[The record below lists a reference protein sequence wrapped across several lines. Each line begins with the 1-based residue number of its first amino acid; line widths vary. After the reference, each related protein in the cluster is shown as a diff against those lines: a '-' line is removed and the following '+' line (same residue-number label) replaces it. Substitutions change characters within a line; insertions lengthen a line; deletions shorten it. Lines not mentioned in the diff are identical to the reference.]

1 MEKARQVL
9 KTRKSLKY
17 IIAAV
22 LVIGLVGIVGVNAF
36 AVDPSPLLFRDSAGI
51 TAQSVTA
58 KVTDEVLKPDDPKAK
73 QENLFK
79 FDLTSLN
86 NNEQLYKK
94 DIIWS
99 LSGSQAVMT
108 FKDGATTL
116 ENGKS
121 GVTLD
126 SSYNTI
132 DLYVKSAGKVTLT
145 GQPQKMDTATNSLI
159 TTGISSASLD
169 VISPLNISKINNAGT
184 GNVITNDLPTSLI
197 DPSDSAWKYIQFTTN
212 VALSNLEVVID
223 GTTYDSASI
232 ANPTVLPAKL
242 ENRIYYTDNGRITIP
257 TSLLKAGQS
266 KIAIKTADAGNDK
279 NLIKEYDVYVKPAFT
294 SYENATSTSNMKS
307 EKSQLYRVGTGTSSN
322 DEYYYIYSEDAIKN
336 GYKMIDLSAISNIPD
351 NPKGYNVSI
360 DNVTKIDGKDYT
372 EKSRLIEVIGDTITA
387 NEVGIATVSI
397 TGPAPSGQTAPVI
410 TMKVVIPYTLYKN
423 VTYTDTTGSTF
434 TINTT
439 GGKKELRNESN
450 VIDKSWPKPKAIK
463 AGTDK
468 ITAKMLLNNP
478 KTSDYTYTG
487 NELGLFNSL
496 YQPADYNNE
505 LQSDFTFVII
515 DALSISPESAV
526 VNLGE
531 TTDIVFTTTSTSP
544 ITYDIINVAS
554 GDLTYEVGNIEVL
567 GSEEVPSSSNNIHKY
582 VYHIKGTGVGY
593 KQFVVRQT
601 IDGNTKEKP
610 CTIQVVNPIN
620 NIKLPDSL
628 EVYIE
633 DENATTIE
641 AVFEPASERVKKIE
655 WVADDSTLL
664 DVKDTTPDFAANT
677 TISGAS
683 AEIKGKKQGNTD
695 VHIKVYTDEGI
706 KDAHVNVTVRSHI
719 DSIVLNQSK
728 VEGKTGESFQL
739 LATVKYKDGTTT
751 INDGVTYT
759 QTSFGDDP
767 VVSVDP
773 ATGLVRFLK
782 PGNATVTATVAD
794 STGSLSASCDFSIEV
809 PITDITLDHTDAQI
823 TIGETLSIKA
833 IITPANATNQIV
845 SWETSNASVATV
857 TYTKDSYDSIN
868 VTVTGV
874 AHGTATIIC
883 KAADGQIRMCTVYV
897 KQPVTG
903 ITLDT
908 QDTITI
914 RKGQSIYLNATIL
927 PYNADDKTV
936 VWSSSRPEYCTVD
949 QYGMITGIEPT
960 GENYEAVITVTSNDN
975 PEIFATCKVKVIQ
988 PITGI
993 TLNSTYQEMWVGS
1006 KYAIIPDIQPA
1017 DADNKKVT
1025 YISSDPEVASVDEN
1039 GIVTALKGGTTVIE
1053 ITTEQY
1059 GLKATCTILVKE
1071 YVTSIT
1077 LDASEKYLGL
1087 GKTDKLTATVEAA
1100 TATNRNVV
1108 WSSSDP
1114 DICSV
1119 DQQGNI
1125 TGNNLGNAVI
1135 TATAADGSGVVAT
1148 CIVHVTE
1155 SINGLRVEPDTVR
1168 IAIGSSYIV
1177 SAITDDGNVTNDVVW
1192 TSSNESIATV
1202 DEMGEIFGLSTGKCK
1217 VTATAKTDSMV
1228 SASCWVY
1235 VTPVVNISSL
1245 KINSSEI
1252 YMLTG
1257 KQRQLAVRVRP
1268 AVNTDSYD
1276 WYSTDTGIVT
1286 VNGSGLIT
1294 TVGPGVADVVVESTN
1309 NGVSSACTVH
1319 SLAISRSNMR
1329 LEQYD
1334 SNVLDVIGI
1343 ESGDKVTWR
1352 SSNPRIATVDA
1363 SGNVIGRMRGTC
1375 NITAV
1380 THDKTLY
1387 CTVTVF
1393 TAKKYN

>member
-1 MEKARQVL
+1 MEKIRKVL
-9 KTRKSLKY
+9 KTRNNLKY

-22 LVIGLVGIVGVNAF
+22 LVVGLVGIVGVNAF
-36 AVDPSPLLFRDSAGI
+36 AVDPSPLSFRDSAGI
-51 TAQSVTA
+51 TATSVTA
-58 KVTDEVLKPDDPKAK
+58 KVTDEVLKPSDPKAK

-79 FDLTSLN
+79 FELTSLN
-86 NNEQLYKK
+86 NNEQLDKK

-108 FKDGATTL
+108 FKDDVTTL
-116 ENGKS
+116 ENGKN

-126 SSYNTI
+126 SSYNTL

-169 VISPLNISKINNAGT
+169 VISLLNISKINNSGS
-184 GNVITNDLPTSLI
+184 GSNITNDLSTSLI
-197 DPSDSAWKYIQFTTN
+197 DPSDSNWKYIQFTTN
-212 VALSNLEVVID
+212 VALSNLEVVVD
-223 GTTYDSASI
+223 GTTYDSTSI
-232 ANPTVLPAKL
+232 ANPTSLPAAL
-242 ENRIYYTDNGRITIP
+242 GNYIYYTSNGTITIP

-266 KIAIKTADAGNDK
+266 KIAIKTADAGNNK
-279 NLIKEYDVYVKPAFT
+279 NLIKEYEIYVKPAFT
-294 SYENATSTSNMKS
+294 DFIDNATTTSMNAN
-307 EKSQLYRVGTGTSSN
+307 KSQLYKVS
-322 DEYYYIYSEDAIKN
+322 DDPDAQYYYVYSEAAIKN
-336 GYKMIDLSAISNIPD
+336 GYKMIDLSAISNISD

-360 DNVTKIDGKDYT
+360 DNVTTIGGTNYT
-372 EKSRLIEVIGDTITA
+372 EKSRLIDVIGDTITA

-410 TMKVVIPYTLYKN
+410 TMKVVIPYTLYKD

-439 GGKKELRNESN
+439 GGKKEKGSLGTT
-450 VIDKSWPKPKAIK
+450 VIDNNWPTPKAIK
-463 AGTDK
+463 AGIEDVET
-468 ITAKMLLNNP
+468 TMNLNSAL
-478 KTSDYTYTG
+478 SDYTYNS
-487 NELGLFNSL
+487 NELNLFQKL
-496 YQPADYNNE
+496 YGNDYSKE
-505 LQSDFTFVII
+505 LKSTFKFIVI

-526 VNLGE
+526 VNLGD
-531 TTDIVFTTTSTSP
+531 TIDVVFTTTSTSQF
-544 ITYDIINVAS
+544 TYDIVNVAS
-554 GDLTYEVGNIEVL
+554 NDVTYTVGNIEVSGPEQL
-567 GSEEVPSSSNNIHKY
+567 ESSNPNIYKY
-582 VYHIKGTGVGY
+582 VYHIKGTGIGY
-593 KQFVVRQT
+593 KKFVVRQT
-601 IDGNTKEKP
+601 IEGNTKEKS

-620 NIKLPDSL
+620 NIKMPDSL

-633 DENATTIE
+633 DTTATTID

-664 DVKDTTPDFAANT
+664 DVKDTTPAFEANT

-857 TYTKDSYDSIN
+857 EYTKDSYDSIN

-874 AHGTATIIC
+874 SHGTATIIC

-1114 DICSV
+1114 NICSV

-1168 IAIGSSYIV
+1168 IAIGGSYIV
-1177 SAITDDGNVTNDVVW
+1177 SAITDEGNVTNDVVW

-1309 NGVSSACTVH
+1309 NGVSSTCTVH

-1334 SNVLDVIGI
+1334 SNDLDIIGT
-1343 ESGDKVTWR
+1343 ESGDKIIWR
-1352 SSNPRIATVDA
+1352 SSNPRIATVDS
-1363 SGNVIGRMRGTC
+1363 SGHVVGRMRGTC

>member
-1 MEKARQVL
+1 MEKIRNVL
-9 KTRKSLKY
+9 KTRNNLKY

-22 LVIGLVGIVGVNAF
+22 LVMGLVGIVGVNVF
-36 AVDPSPLLFRDSAGI
+36 AVASPLQFKVAGSVKTSMTLATPVTMGSTIPQEDLFTYGL
-51 TAQSVTA
+51 
-58 KVTDEVLKPDDPKAK
+58 TDATLA
-73 QENLFK
+73 
-79 FDLTSLN
+79 
-86 NNEQLYKK
+86 KK
-94 DIIWS
+94 DIVWK
-99 LSGSQAVMT
+99 LT
-108 FKDGATTL
+108 
-116 ENGKS
+116 
-121 GVTLD
+121 
-126 SSYNTI
+126 SSSDIAIFSNNI
-132 DLYVKSAGKVTLT
+132 DTVYGNDVINNNDKLGINIKSAGVAIVN
-145 GQPQKMDTATNSLI
+145 GQPRKADADGNLVSDNI
-159 TTGISSASLD
+159 ESANFKI
-169 VISPLNISKINNAGT
+169 ISPLDITVSSSATSGSAPTITSTPQDGV
-184 GNVITNDLPTSLI
+184 NVISAGSEDQI
-197 DPSDSAWKYIQFTTN
+197 DPDTITWLNFRTN
-212 VALSNLEVVID
+212 AAYSNL
-223 GTTYDSASI
+223 
-232 ANPTVLPAKL
+232 TVLIQ
-242 ENRIYYTDNGRITIP
+242 NTSYTVKNTATPSTNEITYNNGTVSIP
-257 TSLLKAGQS
+257 TAILKAGISTISIQTS
-266 KIAIKTADAGNDK
+266 DIASADSSTEQASLKKDYRIN
-279 NLIKEYDVYVKPAFT
+279 VKPVFL
-294 SYENATSTSNMKS
+294 K
-307 EKSQLYRVGTGTSSN
+307 
-322 DEYYYIYSEDAIKN
+322 
-336 GYKMIDLSAISNIPD
+336 SAISNAQTVAENDPNKLMKRSDGYYYYVFSEGVI
-351 NPKGYNVSI
+351 KGGNRIVDLSTISNIASDPSKYS
-360 DNVTKIDGKDYT
+360 VTIQSSTPVEDGLCYISGSK
-372 EKSRLIEVIGDTITA
+372 ITA
-387 NEVGIATVSI
+387 NEVGITTVNVKVSDDI
-397 TGPAPSGQTAPVI
+397 KLSF
-410 TMKVVIPYTLYKN
+410 KVVIPYVQYKGYKKVMSIGDTVTL
-423 VTYTDTTGSTF
+423 
-434 TINTT
+434 NTT
-439 GGKKELRNESN
+439 GGTKDLSN
-450 VIDKSWPKPKAIK
+450 SSNTFVTIKWPTVTAIK
-463 AGTDK
+463 AGTTTVRSGLNLSTYKKNDSDSSAVYNLSE
-468 ITAKMLLNNP
+468 IELL
-478 KTSDYTYTG
+478 SDIY
-487 NELGLFNSL
+487 S
-496 YQPADYNNE
+496 YQDYKKSID
-505 LQSDFTFVII
+505 SDFTFEII
-515 DALSISPESAV
+515 DSLTLSDDTAKVNIGDTIELTVKTTNSSDINVTTSKVEHVTANGDITHTKELVSNENNVYVYKITVTGVKEGFINLVVSQTINGAPSTKPCEIEVVQPIDDISFSQLPDIYVEDEATEIIAYFSPASDKIKKVEWYSDDRTIATVASTETINPGSKISQVKALIKGVSRGS
-526 VNLGE
+526 
-531 TTDIVFTTTSTSP
+531 TDIH
-544 ITYDIINVAS
+544 
-554 GDLTYEVGNIEVL
+554 L
-567 GSEEVPSSSNNIHKY
+567 
-582 VYHIKGTGVGY
+582 
-593 KQFVVRQT
+593 
-601 IDGNTKEKP
+601 
-610 CTIQVVNPIN
+610 
-620 NIKLPDSL
+620 
-628 EVYIE
+628 
-633 DENATTIE
+633 
-641 AVFEPASERVKKIE
+641 
-655 WVADDSTLL
+655 
-664 DVKDTTPDFAANT
+664 
-677 TISGAS
+677 
-683 AEIKGKKQGNTD
+683 
-695 VHIKVYTDEGI
+695 KVYYTDNAATE
-706 KDAHVNVTVRSHI
+706 DAHLSVNVKSHI
-719 DSIVLNQSK
+719 DSITLNEKQ
-728 VEGKTGESFQL
+728 VDGKADGSFQL

-759 QTSFGDDP
+759 QTSFGDEP

-773 ATGLVRFLK
+773 VTGLVKFLK
-782 PGNATVTATVAD
+782 PGKATVTATVSD
-794 STGSLSASCDFSIEV
+794 SVDKKEAECFFNIEV
-809 PITDITLDHTDAQI
+809 PIKDIELDHKDVQI
-823 TIGETLSIKA
+823 TIGETISIKA
-833 IITPANATNQIV
+833 IITPFDATNQTV
-845 SWETSNASVATV
+845 TWETSDKSVATV
-857 TYTKDSYDSIN
+857 EFADNDSIN
-868 VTVTGV
+868 VKVTGV

-903 ITLDT
+903 ITLDS
-908 QDTITI
+908 QETITI

-975 PEIFATCKVKVIQ
+975 PEIFATCRVKVIQ

-1294 TVGPGVADVVVESTN
+1294 TVGPGIADVVVESTN

>member
-1 MEKARQVL
+1 MEKIRKVL
-9 KTRKSLKY
+9 KTRNNLKY

-22 LVIGLVGIVGVNAF
+22 LVMGLVGIVGVNAF
-36 AVDPSPLLFRDSAGI
+36 AVASPLQFKVAG
-51 TAQSVTA
+51 SVKTSMTLATPVTMDATTA
-58 KVTDEVLKPDDPKAK
+58 KDD
-73 QENLFK
+73 LFTYELN
-79 FDLTSLN
+79 DASLA
-86 NNEQLYKK
+86 KK
-94 DIIWS
+94 DIVWKLTSNSVIAVFGNNTDTIY
-99 LSGSQAVMT
+99 GS
-108 FKDGATTL
+108 
-116 ENGKS
+116 
-121 GVTLD
+121 
-126 SSYNTI
+126 
-132 DLYVKSAGKVTLT
+132 DLTDDKLGINIKSAGVAIVN
-145 GQPQKMDTATNSLI
+145 GQPRKLNADTNSLESD
-159 TTGISSASLD
+159 GIESANLKI
-169 VISPLNISKINNAGT
+169 ISPLSVDLSASSRGGAATTITSTSQSGVNVLDNQIDPDATSYLNFKTNAAYSNLTVLINNTAYTVKNAATVSTDEITYNNGT
-184 GNVITNDLPTSLI
+184 VS
-197 DPSDSAWKYIQFTTN
+197 
-212 VALSNLEVVID
+212 
-223 GTTYDSASI
+223 
-232 ANPTVLPAKL
+232 
-242 ENRIYYTDNGRITIP
+242 IP
-257 TSLLKAGQS
+257 TAILKAGISTISIQTS
-266 KIAIKTADAGNDK
+266 DIASADSSTEQASLKKDYRIN
-279 NLIKEYDVYVKPAFT
+279 VKPIFLKSAI
-294 SYENATSTSNMKS
+294 SSSTTVAETDSNKLMLRGS
-307 EKSQLYRVGTGTSSN
+307 
-322 DEYYYIYSEDAIKN
+322 EYYYAFSEGVIKGGN
-336 GYKMIDLSAISNIPD
+336 NQLDLSKISNIAS
-351 NPKGYNVSI
+351 NPA
-360 DNVTKIDGKDYT
+360 DY
-372 EKSRLIEVIGDTITA
+372 SVTITAATPVENDICDVNNAIISA
-387 NEVGIATVSI
+387 NEVGLTTISV
-397 TGPAPSGQTAPVI
+397 
-410 TMKVVIPYTLYKN
+410 KVAGSEDLKFNVAVPYTQ
-423 VTYTDTTGSTF
+423 YTNYDKTMTIGDST

-439 GGKKELRNESN
+439 GGRKDQTTVVDPYVS
-450 VIDKSWPKPKAIK
+450 ISWPTVTAIK
-463 AGTDK
+463 SGTTTIKATMDLANYEK
-468 ITAKMLLNNP
+468 NNTKVYSASDIAILTAIYNKAY
-478 KTSDYTYTG
+478 D
-487 NELGLFNSL
+487 
-496 YQPADYNNE
+496 QPM
-505 LQSDFTFVII
+505 QSNFTFHII
-515 DALSISPESAV
+515 DALTISTDSAK
-526 VNLGE
+526 VNIGDTIDITVTTTDSSDITPVIEKLGE
-531 TTDIVFTTTSTSP
+531 YIYATGEVDITTEKVSDSNPNIYKYVIHVTGKKAGQVKLVVHQK
-544 ITYDIINVAS
+544 INGEDSHKDCV
-554 GDLTYEVGNIEVL
+554 IEVVQPIEDITF
-567 GSEEVPSSSNNIHKY
+567 SE
-582 VYHIKGTGVGY
+582 
-593 KQFVVRQT
+593 
-601 IDGNTKEKP
+601 
-610 CTIQVVNPIN
+610 
-620 NIKLPDSL
+620 LPDI
-628 EVYIE
+628 YIE
-633 DENATTIE
+633 DEATNLTAYFNPASDRIKKVEWYSDDESIATVTGLTTIDPSENKKIALVNASVKGIKQGRTDIHLRVYYTDGATT
-641 AVFEPASERVKKIE
+641 
-655 WVADDSTLL
+655 
-664 DVKDTTPDFAANT
+664 
-677 TISGAS
+677 
-683 AEIKGKKQGNTD
+683 
-695 VHIKVYTDEGI
+695 
-706 KDAHVNVTVRSHI
+706 KDAHLSVNVKSHI
-719 DSIVLNQSK
+719 DSITLNEK
-728 VEGKTGESFQL
+728 EVDGKKDGSFQL

-773 ATGLVRFLK
+773 VTGLVKFLK
-782 PGNATVTATVAD
+782 PGKATVVATVSD
-794 STGSLSASCDFSIEV
+794 SVDKKEAKCYFNIEV
-809 PITDITLDHTDAQI
+809 PITDITLDHTDVQI
-823 TIGETLSIKA
+823 TIGETISIKA
-833 IITPANATNQIV
+833 IITPSDATNQTV
-845 SWETSNASVATV
+845 TWETSNESVATV
-857 TYTKDSYDSIN
+857 EESAKNDSIN
-868 VTVTGV
+868 VKVTGV

-903 ITLDT
+903 ITLDS
-908 QDTITI
+908 QETITI

-975 PEIFATCKVKVIQ
+975 PEIFATCRVKVIQ

-1294 TVGPGVADVVVESTN
+1294 TVGPGIADVVVESTN

>member
-1 MEKARQVL
+1 MEKIRKVL
-9 KTRKSLKY
+9 KTRNNLKY

-22 LVIGLVGIVGVNAF
+22 LVMGLVGIVGVNAF
-36 AVDPSPLLFRDSAGI
+36 AVASPLQFKVAG
-51 TAQSVTA
+51 SVKTSMTLA
-58 KVTDEVLKPDDPKAK
+58 TPVTMGNTSP
-73 QENLFK
+73 QGNLFTYELTDTALEK
-79 FDLTSLN
+79 KNIVWKLTSGSDIAIFSNNTDTIYGNEVVN
-86 NNEQLYKK
+86 NNDK
-94 DIIWS
+94 IGI
-99 LSGSQAVMT
+99 
-108 FKDGATTL
+108 
-116 ENGKS
+116 N
-121 GVTLD
+121 
-126 SSYNTI
+126 I
-132 DLYVKSAGKVTLT
+132 KSAGVAIVN
-145 GQPQKMDTATNSLI
+145 GQPRKPNANDSSILESDGIESANFKIISPLKITESSSATSGSATITVTQQGDVNVISDGNGAQIDPNDITWLNFQTNAAYSNLTVLIQNTSYTVKDTATPSTNEI
-159 TTGISSASLD
+159 TYHDGTVYIPTAILKAGISTISIQTSDISSA
-169 VISPLNISKINNAGT
+169 
-184 GNVITNDLPTSLI
+184 
-197 DPSDSAWKYIQFTTN
+197 DSAEQANLKKDYRINVKPVFLKTAISSDQT
-212 VALSNLEVVID
+212 VALNDPNKLMERSDGYYYVFSEGVIK
-223 GTTYDSASI
+223 GG
-232 ANPTVLPAKL
+232 
-242 ENRIYYTDNGRITIP
+242 NRI
-257 TSLLKAGQS
+257 
-266 KIAIKTADAGNDK
+266 
-279 NLIKEYDVYVKPAFT
+279 V
-294 SYENATSTSNMKS
+294 
-307 EKSQLYRVGTGTSSN
+307 
-322 DEYYYIYSEDAIKN
+322 
-336 GYKMIDLSAISNIPD
+336 DLSTISNIASDPS
-351 NPKGYNVSI
+351 KYS
-360 DNVTKIDGKDYT
+360 VTIQSSTPVEDGLCYISGSK
-372 EKSRLIEVIGDTITA
+372 ITA
-387 NEVGIATVSI
+387 NEVGITTVNVKVADNTSL
-397 TGPAPSGQTAPVI
+397 TF
-410 TMKVVIPYTLYKN
+410 KVVIPYVQYIGYKKVMSIGDTVTL
-423 VTYTDTTGSTF
+423 
-434 TINTT
+434 NTT
-439 GGKKELRNESN
+439 GGTKDLANSN
-450 VIDKSWPKPKAIK
+450 NQFVTIQWPTVTAIK
-463 AGTDK
+463 AGTTTVRSGLNLSTYKKNQNDTTTVYSAND
-468 ITAKMLLNNP
+468 IILLNNIY
-478 KTSDYTYTG
+478 S
-487 NELGLFNSL
+487 
-496 YQPADYNNE
+496 YQNYN
-505 LQSDFTFVII
+505 QSIDSDFTFEII
-515 DALSISPESAV
+515 DSLTLSDDTAKVNIGDTIELTVKTTNSSDINVTTSKVEHVTANGDITYTKELVSNENNVYVYKITVTGVKEGFINLVVSQTINGAPSTKQCEIEVVQPIDDISFSQLPDIYVEDEATEIIAYFSPASDKIKKVEWYSDDITIATVASTETINPGSKISQVKALIKGVSRGS
-526 VNLGE
+526 
-531 TTDIVFTTTSTSP
+531 TDIH
-544 ITYDIINVAS
+544 
-554 GDLTYEVGNIEVL
+554 L
-567 GSEEVPSSSNNIHKY
+567 
-582 VYHIKGTGVGY
+582 
-593 KQFVVRQT
+593 
-601 IDGNTKEKP
+601 
-610 CTIQVVNPIN
+610 
-620 NIKLPDSL
+620 
-628 EVYIE
+628 
-633 DENATTIE
+633 
-641 AVFEPASERVKKIE
+641 
-655 WVADDSTLL
+655 
-664 DVKDTTPDFAANT
+664 
-677 TISGAS
+677 
-683 AEIKGKKQGNTD
+683 
-695 VHIKVYTDEGI
+695 KVYYTDNAATE
-706 KDAHVNVTVRSHI
+706 DAHLTVNVKSHI
-719 DSIVLNQSK
+719 DSITLNEKQ
-728 VEGKTGESFQL
+728 VDGKADGSFQL

-845 SWETSNASVATV
+845 EWETSNASVATV
-857 TYTKDSYDSIN
+857 TYTKGSYDSIN

-903 ITLDT
+903 ITLDS
-908 QDTITI
+908 QETITI

-975 PEIFATCKVKVIQ
+975 PEIFATCRVKVIQ

>member
-601 IDGNTKEKP
+601 IDGNTKEKT

-664 DVKDTTPDFAANT
+664 DVKDTTPDFVANT

-695 VHIKVYTDEGI
+695 VHIKVYTDEGV

-719 DSIVLNQSK
+719 DSIELNQSK

-857 TYTKDSYDSIN
+857 EYTKDSYDSIN

-874 AHGTATIIC
+874 SHGTATIIC

-903 ITLDT
+903 ITLDS
-908 QDTITI
+908 QETITI

-975 PEIFATCKVKVIQ
+975 PEIFATCRVKVIQ

>member
-1 MEKARQVL
+1 MEKVRQVL
-9 KTRKSLKY
+9 KTRKNLKY

-22 LVIGLVGIVGVNAF
+22 LIVGIVGTIGVNVF
-36 AVDPSPLLFRDSAGI
+36 AVDPSPLIFRDKQGFQA
-51 TAQSVTA
+51 ANVVTT
-58 KVTDEVLKPDDPKAK
+58 KTSGVLTSNAAEAK
-73 QENLFK
+73 QTDVFR
-79 FDLTSLN
+79 FDLIPN
-86 NNEQLYKK
+86 NNNDKLDKK

-99 LSGSQAVMT
+99 LTGNQAVMT
-108 FKDGATTL
+108 FAKDATTM
-116 ENGKS
+116 ENGKND
-121 GVTLD
+121 VTLD
-126 SSYNTI
+126 STYNSL
-132 DLYVKSAGKVTLT
+132 DLYVKSAGKAVLT
-145 GQPQKMDTATNSLI
+145 GQPQKLDETGALSTIGI
-159 TTGISSASLD
+159 TSASLD
-169 VISPLNISKINNAGT
+169 VISPLNITRINNS
-184 GNVITNDLPTSLI
+184 GNQDLTNVLSTSLI
-197 DPSDSAWKYIQFTTN
+197 DPSDSNTWKYIQFTTN
-212 VALSNLEVVID
+212 VALSNLAVVVD
-223 GTTYDSASI
+223 GVTYDSAAIS
-232 ANPTVLPAKL
+232 APDKLPASL
-242 ENRIYYTDNGRITIP
+242 GNYIYYTENGRVTIP
-257 TSLLKAGQS
+257 TALLKAGQS
-266 KIAIKTADAGNDK
+266 KIAIKTADAGTDK
-279 NLIKEYDVYVKPAFT
+279 NLISEYDVYVKPSFT
-294 SYENATSTSNMKS
+294 VFENVASTTNMTSS
-307 EKSQLYRVGTGTSSN
+307 KSQLYKVGN
-322 DEYYYIYSEDAIKN
+322 DANAEYYYIYSEDAVKN
-336 GYKMIDLSAISNIPD
+336 GNKMIDLSAISNISD
-351 NPKGYNVSI
+351 NPKGYNVNI
-360 DNVTKIDGKDYT
+360 VNETNIGGTNYK
-372 EKSRLIEVIGDTITA
+372 EKARLIDVISDTITA

-397 TGPAPSGQTAPVI
+397 TGPAPSGQTAPVV
-410 TMKVVIPYTLYKN
+410 TMKVVIPYTLYKD

-439 GGKKELRNESN
+439 GGTKEKRNISPN
-450 VIDKSWPKPKAIK
+450 VIDSSWPTPKALK
-463 AGTDK
+463 AGIQDVVGSMLMNDPDK
-468 ITAKMLLNNP
+468 
-478 KTSDYTYTG
+478 KTSDYTYNAT
-487 NELGLFNSL
+487 ELGLFKQL
-496 YQPADYNNE
+496 YGNDYNTE
-505 LQSDFTFVII
+505 LKSTFKFIVI
-515 DALSISPESAV
+515 DALSISPESTV

-531 TTDIVFTTTSTSP
+531 TVDIVFSTTSTSQFNYDVVNVSSTDV
-544 ITYDIINVAS
+544 TYTV
-554 GDLTYEVGNIEVL
+554 GDIEVS
-567 GSEEVPSSSNNIHKY
+567 GPETMDSSNPNIHKY

-593 KQFVVRQT
+593 KKFVVRQT
-601 IDGNTKEKP
+601 IDGNVKEKS

-664 DVKDTTPDFAANT
+664 DVKDTTPDFVANT

-695 VHIKVYTDEGI
+695 VHIKVYTDEGV

-719 DSIVLNQSK
+719 DSIELNQSK

-773 ATGLVRFLK
+773 VTGLVRFLK

-794 STGSLSASCDFSIEV
+794 STGSRSASCDFSIEV
-809 PITDITLDHTDAQI
+809 PIKDITLDHTDAQI

-833 IITPANATNQIV
+833 IITPANATDQIV

-857 TYTKDSYDSIN
+857 EYTKDSYDSIN

-874 AHGTATIIC
+874 SHGTATIIC

-908 QDTITI
+908 QETITI

-975 PEIFATCKVKVIQ
+975 PEIFATCRVKVVQ

-1087 GKTDKLTATVEAA
+1087 GKTGKLTATVEAA

-1294 TVGPGVADVVVESTN
+1294 TVGPGIADVVVESTN

>member
-1 MEKARQVL
+1 MEKIRKVL
-9 KTRKSLKY
+9 KTRNNLKY

-22 LVIGLVGIVGVNAF
+22 LVTGLVGIVGVNAF
-36 AVDPSPLLFRDSAGI
+36 AVASPLKFKDAGSEITSKKLSASVELNNTTVKSDLF
-51 TAQSVTA
+51 TFELT
-58 KVTDEVLKPDDPKAK
+58 
-73 QENLFK
+73 EN
-79 FDLTSLN
+79 SLN
-86 NNEQLYKK
+86 KADIVWKLTNNL
-94 DIIWS
+94 DIAS
-99 LSGSQAVMT
+99 FSNKTDTVYGSQLTDNKVE
-108 FKDGATTL
+108 L
-116 ENGKS
+116 N
-121 GVTLD
+121 
-126 SSYNTI
+126 I
-132 DLYVKSAGKVTLT
+132 KSAGVVIVN
-145 GQPQKMDTATNSLI
+145 GQPRRLNADTQNLESD
-159 TTGISSASLD
+159 GIESADLKI
-169 VISPLNISKINNAGT
+169 ISPLNVTVSKSAVGGASTTIQTKPEGSVNVVGDQIDPDNTSYLNFKTNVAYSNLNVLINNTPYTIRKAAAVSTNEITYDEATGTVSIPTAILKAGISTISIQTKDMASADSAVDQASLKSDYRVNVKPVFLKDKIGTYGTVGENEPNKLMKNGDVFYYAFSEGVIKSGNKQVDLSTISNIASNPADYSVTITAAKPVENDICDINNA
-184 GNVITNDLPTSLI
+184 I
-197 DPSDSAWKYIQFTTN
+197 
-212 VALSNLEVVID
+212 
-223 GTTYDSASI
+223 
-232 ANPTVLPAKL
+232 
-242 ENRIYYTDNGRITIP
+242 
-257 TSLLKAGQS
+257 
-266 KIAIKTADAGNDK
+266 
-279 NLIKEYDVYVKPAFT
+279 
-294 SYENATSTSNMKS
+294 
-307 EKSQLYRVGTGTSSN
+307 
-322 DEYYYIYSEDAIKN
+322 
-336 GYKMIDLSAISNIPD
+336 IS
-351 NPKGYNVSI
+351 
-360 DNVTKIDGKDYT
+360 
-372 EKSRLIEVIGDTITA
+372 A
-387 NEVGIATVSI
+387 NEVGLTTISVNVAGSE
-397 TGPAPSGQTAPVI
+397 GL
-410 TMKVVIPYTLYKN
+410 KFNVVIPYTQYSNYDK
-423 VTYTDTTGSTF
+423 TMTIGDSTK
-434 TINTT
+434 INTT
-439 GGKKELRNESN
+439 GGRKDQIG
-450 VIDKSWPKPKAIK
+450 VIDPYVSVSWPAVTAVKSGTTTLKATMDLSKYEKNGVKVYDDTAIGILNAIYAKDYKKPMESK
-463 AGTDK
+463 
-468 ITAKMLLNNP
+468 
-478 KTSDYTYTG
+478 YT
-487 NELGLFNSL
+487 FH
-496 YQPADYNNE
+496 
-505 LQSDFTFVII
+505 II
-515 DALSISPESAV
+515 DALTISADTAK
-526 VNLGE
+526 VNIGDTIDITVT
-531 TTDIVFTTTSTSP
+531 TTDPSDIKP
-544 ITYDIINVAS
+544 ITEKLGDYIYATGEVDITTEKVTDPNPNIYRYVIHVTGKKAGQVKLVVHQKINGEDSHKDCV
-554 GDLTYEVGNIEVL
+554 IEVVQPIEDITF
-567 GSEEVPSSSNNIHKY
+567 SELPDIYREDEATNLTAYFNPASDR
-582 VYHIKGTGVGY
+582 IKKVEWYSDDESIATVTGLT
-593 KQFVVRQT
+593 T
-601 IDGNTKEKP
+601 IDPSENKK
-610 CTIQVVNPIN
+610 IALVNASVKG
-620 NIKLPDSL
+620 IKQGRTDIHLR
-628 EVYIE
+628 VYYT
-633 DENATTIE
+633 DGATT
-641 AVFEPASERVKKIE
+641 
-655 WVADDSTLL
+655 
-664 DVKDTTPDFAANT
+664 
-677 TISGAS
+677 
-683 AEIKGKKQGNTD
+683 
-695 VHIKVYTDEGI
+695 
-706 KDAHVNVTVRSHI
+706 KDAHLSVNVKSHI
-719 DSIVLNQSK
+719 DSITLNEKQ
-728 VEGKTGESFQL
+728 VDGKADESFQL

-857 TYTKDSYDSIN
+857 EYTKDSYDSIN

-874 AHGTATIIC
+874 SHGTATIIC

-908 QDTITI
+908 QETITI

-1087 GKTDKLTATVEAA
+1087 GKTGKLTATVEAA

-1114 DICSV
+1114 NICSV

-1309 NGVSSACTVH
+1309 NGVSSTCTVH

-1334 SNVLDVIGI
+1334 SNDLDIIGT
-1343 ESGDKVTWR
+1343 ESGDKIIWR
-1352 SSNPRIATVDA
+1352 SSNPRIATVDS
-1363 SGNVIGRMRGTC
+1363 SGHVVGRMRGTC

>member
-17 IIAAV
+17 IIAAA
-22 LVIGLVGIVGVNAF
+22 LVMGLVGIVGVNAF
-36 AVDPSPLLFRDSAGI
+36 AVDPSPLSFRDSTTGLI
-51 TAQSVTA
+51 AQSVTS

-79 FDLTSLN
+79 FELTSLN
-86 NNEQLYKK
+86 TNEQLDRKN
-94 DIIWS
+94 IIWS

-116 ENGKS
+116 ENEKS
-121 GVTLD
+121 NVTLD

-169 VISPLNISKINNAGT
+169 VISPLNISKINNAK
-184 GNVITNDLPTSLI
+184 NVITDLPTSLI
-197 DPSDSAWKYIQFTTN
+197 DPSDSDWKYIQFTTN
-212 VALSNLEVVID
+212 VALSNLKVVID

-232 ANPTVLPAKL
+232 ANPAALPAKL
-242 ENRIYYTDNGRITIP
+242 ENRIYYTGNGTITIP

-279 NLIKEYDVYVKPAFT
+279 NLIKECDVYVKPAFT
-294 SYENATSTSNMKS
+294 LCKDVNATSEMKS
-307 EKSQLYRVGTGTSSN
+307 EKSQLYKVGTGTNPS
-322 DEYYYIYSEDAIKN
+322 DGYYYIYSEDAIKN

-351 NPKGYNVSI
+351 NPEGYKVKI
-360 DNVTKIDGKDYT
+360 DKVTEIDGKDYT
-372 EKSRLIEVIGDTITA
+372 EKSRLITVIGDTITA

-439 GGKKELRNESN
+439 GGEKELRNVSD
-450 VIDKSWPKPKAIK
+450 VIDKSWPKPKAVK
-463 AGTDK
+463 AGTGT
-468 ITAKMLLNNP
+468 ITAKMSLNKP
-478 KTSDYTYTG
+478 KTSDYTYNHEELELFKSLYREDYK
-487 NELGLFNSL
+487 NEL
-496 YQPADYNNE
+496 E
-505 LQSDFTFVII
+505 SDFTFVII

-567 GSEEVPSSSNNIHKY
+567 RSEEVPSSSNNIHKY

-633 DENATTIE
+633 DKNATTIE

-751 INDGVTYT
+751 INDGVKYA

-782 PGNATVTATVAD
+782 PGYATVTATVAD

-809 PITDITLDHTDAQI
+809 PITDIKLDHTDAQI

-833 IITPANATNQIV
+833 IISPSNATNQIV
-845 SWETSNASVATV
+845 EWETSNASVATV
-857 TYTKDSYDSIN
+857 TYTKGSYDSIN

-903 ITLDT
+903 ITLDS
-908 QDTITI
+908 QETITI

-975 PEIFATCKVKVIQ
+975 PEIFATCRVKVIQ

-1114 DICSV
+1114 NICSV